1 MLVNLLKKRNFF
13 KQIFIIVLFT
23 LLGTVEYNSFYLND
37 LEKVG
42 AILTLLLI
50 AFVGYTDYLNVLISK
65 SAFSIFTYM
74 LFLMPFIGELID
86 YKMIGSLLLVTYV
99 STKLLYFESEKND
112 PYSAFDIGVFLSF
125 AILLN
130 PLLIFLGII
139 IFIYFLTLKAV
150 EPKVPILGVLGF
162 IVPILIVGQISFLL
176 DYYFILDFYKEQFT
190 LNIIQP
196 QLKYIFLTPT
206 AVILVL
212 SVLNHLKNVNKLT
225 AQKKRIYS
233 LIHLMFITIL
243 ITFVLFGGD
252 KDVFLVFLSYCVM
265 TMLSR
270 YFIES
275 KPKIEWLNEAL
286 LWIYMISL
294 LIYNFYDRIPRFYSL
309 ITEVS
314 L

>member
-23 LLGTVEYNSFYLND
+23 LLGLLNYNDFYLSD
-37 LEKVG
+37 LNKIG
-42 AILTLLLI
+42 AVLTILLI
-50 AFVGYTDYLNVLISK
+50 AFVGYSDYFNKLISK

-74 LFLMPFIGELID
+74 LWLMPFIGGLID
-86 YKMIGSLLLVTYV
+86 YKIAGSLLLVTYV

-130 PLLIFLGII
+130 PILIFLGVI

-150 EPKVPILGVLGF
+150 EPKVPILGILGF
-162 IVPILIVGQISFLL
+162 IVPILIVAQVSFLL
-176 DYYFILDFYKEQFT
+176 DYYFILDFYKEQLT
-190 LNIIQP
+190 PHIIQP
-196 QLKYIFLTPT
+196 QLKYIFLVPIV
-206 AVILVL
+206 VIVVL
-212 SVLNHLKNVNKLT
+212 SFINHIKNVNKLT

-243 ITFVLFGGD
+243 VTFIFFGED
-252 KDVFLVFLSYCVM
+252 KDTFLAFLSYSIM

-270 YFIES
+270 YFVES

-286 LWIYMISL
+286 IWIYMISL

-314 L
+314 F

>member
-23 LLGTVEYNSFYLND
+23 VLGAVEYNSFYFND
-37 LEKVG
+37 LQKVG
-42 AILTLLLI
+42 VILTVLLI
-50 AFVGYTDYLNVLISK
+50 AFVGYTDYLNKLISK
-65 SAFSIFTYM
+65 SEYSIFTYM
-74 LFLMPFIGELID
+74 LWLMPFVAGLVD
-86 YKMIGSLLLVTYV
+86 YKVAGSLLLVTYV

-130 PLLIFLGII
+130 PILIFLGII
-139 IFIYFLTLKAV
+139 VFIYFLTLKAV
-150 EPKVPILGVLGF
+150 EPKVPVLGVLGF
-162 IVPILIVGQISFLL
+162 IVPILILVQVSFLL
-176 DYYFILDFYKEQFT
+176 DYHFILDFYKEQFT
-190 LNIIQP
+190 LKIVQP
-196 QLKYIFLTPT
+196 QLKYIFLAPI
-206 AVILVL
+206 VGILVL
-212 SVLNHLKNVNKLT
+212 SVLYHLKNVNKLS

-243 ITFVLFGGD
+243 VTFIFFGGND
-252 KDVFLVFLSYCVM
+252 DTFLVFLSYCIM

-270 YFIES
+270 YFVES

-286 LWIYMISL
+286 IWVYMISL